1 VTLDAAVATCFS
13 PEEDCVAFT
22 VHAIDAAER
31 RILATSYALTTGSGI
46 VEALVRAKRRGVDVR
61 LIADKTTR
69 CERGSEIDPLARAD
83 MPVCIDRGVSKTTVI
98 DDQVALMGSMNWT
111 QAVLVTRRI
120 STSIF
125 RLKERRIPFDWNE
138 RTYTVLIQTDRTKRP
153 TVNSGVTP
161 WC

>member
-1 VTLDAAVATCFS
+1 MAFAVR
-13 PEEDCVAFT
+13 
-22 VHAIDAAER
+22 AIDNAER
-31 RILATSYALTTGSGI
+31 EILVAAYGLTTGSGI

-83 MPVCIDRGVSKTTVI
+83 MPVWSDRGVSKTTVI
-98 DDQVALMGSMNWT
+98 GDQVALMGSMNWT

-138 RTYTVLIQTDRTKRP
+138 RTYTVLI
-153 TVNSGVTP
+153 
-161 WC
+161 